1 MWYRPLLFSHL
12 PPIKKKQAAGKIQRL
27 PRAAGRV
34 IDPVGGG
41 SLLLLLLTEAGLWS
55 EPHSWVLFSSEAEGR
70 EDVDGGGT
78 GNHLSCAYKSVP
90 FVSEHAH

>member
-1 MWYRPLLFSHL
+1 M
-12 PPIKKKQAAGKIQRL
+12 AGKIQSL
-27 PRAAGRV
+27 PWAAGRV

-41 SLLLLLLTEAGLWS
+41 SLAPLLLMEAGLWS
-55 EPHSWVLFSSEAEGR
+55 EPHSRVLFSSEAEGG
-70 EDVDGGGT
+70 EDVEGGGT